1 MRARNPVADFLS
13 RLALIGLFVAG
24 VVAVFVWY
32 LPLIQRNQS
41 LRARIATQES
51 KIDHLEREID
61 SMNRQ
66 MMLFEG
72 NSNTVERLLRENLGY
87 GRPGET
93 IVRFEE
99 KSPGADPARG
109 R

>member
-13 RLALIGLFVAG
+13 RLALIVLFAAG

-32 LPLIQRNQS
+32 LPLIQRNQT
-41 LRARIATQES
+41 LRQAIAKQEAT
-51 KIDHLEREID
+51 IEQLQGGID

-66 MMLFEG
+66 MMFFEG
-72 NSNTVERLLRENLGY
+72 NSNTVERLVRENLGY

-93 IVRFEE
+93 IIRFEE

>member
-1 MRARNPVADFLS
+1 VRARNPVADFLS
-13 RLALIGLFVAG
+13 RLALIVLFAAG

-32 LPLIQRNQS
+32 LPLIQRNQT
-41 LRARIATQES
+41 LRQAIAKQES
-51 KIDHLEREID
+51 TIDQLQGGID

-72 NSNTVERLLRENLGY
+72 NSNTVERLVRENLGY

-93 IVRFEE
+93 IIRFEE
-99 KSPGADPARG
+99 KSPGADGARG

>member
-1 MRARNPVADFLS
+1 VRARNPVADFLS
-13 RLALIGLFVAG
+13 RLTLIVLFVAG

-41 LRARIATQES
+41 LRREIATQETL
-51 KIDHLEREID
+51 INQIEGEIH

-66 MMLFEG
+66 AMLFEG
-72 NSNTVERLLRENLGY
+72 SSNKVERLIRENLGY
-87 GRPGET
+87 GRPGEF
-93 IVRFEE
+93 IIRFEE
-99 KSPGADPARG
+99 KSPAADPARG